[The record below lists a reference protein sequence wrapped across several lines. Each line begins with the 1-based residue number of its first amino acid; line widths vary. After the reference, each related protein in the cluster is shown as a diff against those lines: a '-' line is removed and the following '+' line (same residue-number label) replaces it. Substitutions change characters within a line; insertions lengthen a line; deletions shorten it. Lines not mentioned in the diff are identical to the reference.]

1 MDTIS
6 HEHITH
12 PATGPISPQ
21 LPDFRERA
29 PWLGGDLQSVRNF
42 LRRPSI
48 NLRTYESER
57 ILLPLDKR
65 SGDRASAVLHQ
76 PRSGTAGRRP
86 VVILIHGLT
95 GCEDSIYM
103 CASTAHLLR
112 AGFPVLRLNLR
123 GAGPSRPHCGLHY
136 HAGRSEDLR
145 LILSALPP
153 AVTAGG
159 MVAVGFSLGGNLL
172 LKYLGEV
179 GSRTALLAA
188 ATISAPLDLLATAH
202 RIGAPRNAVYHW
214 YFLRECQ
221 REVLPPAS
229 IVSPEERH
237 AALGAQNLWQFDEQF
252 TAPRNG
258 FEGAGDY
265 YRRNSSRIFIDEI
278 VVPTLL
284 IHALDDP
291 IVPGEPYREYDWSRN
306 RRLLPML
313 QPKGGHV
320 GFHDRRG
327 GTWHDRAVQTF
338 FEQLLGLPCR
348 DRKEPAQPFL
358 RRRAASSAL

>member
-1 MDTIS
+1 MDSLHDHALHDRAART
-6 HEHITH
+6 
-12 PATGPISPQ
+12 AAPISLQ

-48 NLRTYESER
+48 NLRTHESER
-57 ILLPLDKR
+57 ILLPLDRR
-65 SGDRASAVLHQ
+65 SGDRASAVLHR

-86 VVILIHGLT
+86 VAILIHGLT

-153 AVTAGG
+153 AVTAAGL
-159 MVAVGFSLGGNLL
+159 VAVGFSLGGNLL

-179 GSRTALLAA
+179 GSRTDLLAA
-188 ATISAPLDLLATAH
+188 ATVSAPLDLLATAH
-202 RIGAPRNAVYHW
+202 RIGAPRNALYHW

-221 REVLPPAS
+221 REVLAPAS
-229 IVSPEERH
+229 IVTPEERR

-258 FEGAGDY
+258 FQGAGDY
-265 YRRNSSRIFIDEI
+265 YRRNSSGAFIDEI
-278 VVPTLL
+278 TVPTLL
-284 IHALDDP
+284 IHAFDDP
-291 IVPGEPYREYDWSRN
+291 IVPAEPYREYDWSRN

-338 FEQLLGLPCR
+338 FEQQLGLT
-348 DRKEPAQPFL
+348 
-358 RRRAASSAL
+358 

>member
-6 HEHITH
+6 QEHIAR
-12 PATGPISPQ
+12 PLVPSS
-21 LPDFRERA
+21 LPLPGFRERA

-48 NLRTYESER
+48 NLGAYASER
-57 ILLPLDKR
+57 VLLPLDQG

-76 PRSGTAGRRP
+76 PRAEVAGRRP

-95 GCEDSIYM
+95 GCEDSAYM

-123 GAGPSRPHCGLHY
+123 GAGPSRAHCRLHY
-136 HAGRSEDLR
+136 HAGRTDDLR
-145 LILSALPP
+145 LMLAALPP

-159 MVAVGFSLGGNLL
+159 LFAVGFSLGGNLL
-172 LKYLGEV
+172 LKYLGEA
-179 GSRTALLAA
+179 GSRAPILAA
-188 ATISAPLDLLATAH
+188 ATVSAPLDLTATAH
-202 RIGAPRNAVYHW
+202 RIGAPRNALYHW

-221 REVLPPAS
+221 REVLAPVS
-229 IVSPEERH
+229 IVTPVERRV
-237 AALGAQNLWQFDEQF
+237 ALGAYNLWQFDDQF

-258 FEGAGDY
+258 FDGAADY
-265 YRRNSSRIFIDEI
+265 YQRNSSRGFLDDIA
-278 VVPTLL
+278 VPTLL

-291 IVPGEPYREYDWSRN
+291 IVSSEAYREYDWSRN
-306 RRLLPML
+306 RRLLPVL

-327 GTWHDRAVQTF
+327 GTWHDRAIQTF
-338 FEQLLGLPCR
+338 FERVLNP
-348 DRKEPAQPFL
+348 
-358 RRRAASSAL
+358 S

>member
-1 MDTIS
+1 MDSLHDHAIHHRGAGT
-6 HEHITH
+6 
-12 PATGPISPQ
+12 AAPIALE
-21 LPDFRERA
+21 LPEFRERA

-48 NLRTYESER
+48 HLRAYESER
-57 ILLPLDKR
+57 ILLPLDRR
-65 SGDRASAVLHQ
+65 SGDRVSAVLHRPQ
-76 PRSGTAGRRP
+76 AETSARRP
-86 VVILIHGLT
+86 AVILIHGLT
-95 GCEDSIYM
+95 GCEDSIYI

-123 GAGPSRPHCGLHY
+123 GAGPSRPHCGSHY

-145 LILSALPP
+145 LILAALPP
-153 AVTAGG
+153 AVTAAGT
-159 MVAVGFSLGGNLL
+159 VAVGFSLGGNLL

-179 GSRTALLAA
+179 GSRASLLAA
-188 ATISAPLDLLATAH
+188 ATVSAPLDLMATAH
-202 RIGAPRNAVYHW
+202 RIGAPRNALYHW

-221 REVLPPAS
+221 REVLAPAA
-229 IVSPEERH
+229 IVTSEERC
-237 AALGAQNLWQFDEQF
+237 AALGAENLWQFDEQF

-258 FEGAGDY
+258 FDSAADY
-265 YRRNSSRIFIDEI
+265 YKRNSSWIFIDDI
-278 VVPTLL
+278 TVPTLL

-327 GTWHDRAVQTF
+327 GTWHDRAVQIF
-338 FEQLLGLPCR
+338 FEQLLGLT
-348 DRKEPAQPFL
+348 
-358 RRRAASSAL
+358 

>member
-1 MDTIS
+1 MDS
-6 HEHITH
+6 LYDYALHDRAARRA
-12 PATGPISPQ
+12 ATVS
-21 LPDFRERA
+21 LPLPEFRERP

-48 NLRTYESER
+48 NLRAYESER

-76 PRSGTAGRRP
+76 PRAGTAGRRP
-86 VVILIHGLT
+86 TVILIHGLT

-123 GAGPSRPHCGLHY
+123 GAGPSRPQCGSHY

-145 LILSALPP
+145 LILGALPP

-179 GSRTALLAA
+179 GSRTPLLAA
-188 ATISAPLDLLATAH
+188 ATVSAPLDLTSTAH

-221 REVLPPAS
+221 REVLAPAS
-229 IVSPEERH
+229 IVSPEERR

-258 FEGAGDY
+258 FEGAADY
-265 YRRNSSRIFIDEI
+265 YKRNSSRIFIDEI
-278 VVPTLL
+278 SVPTLL

-291 IVPGEPYREYDWSRN
+291 IVPGEPYREHDWSRN
-306 RRLLPML
+306 RRLLPTL

-327 GTWHDRAVQTF
+327 GTWHDRAIQTF
-338 FEQLLGLPCR
+338 LEQLLGLT
-348 DRKEPAQPFL
+348 
-358 RRRAASSAL
+358 